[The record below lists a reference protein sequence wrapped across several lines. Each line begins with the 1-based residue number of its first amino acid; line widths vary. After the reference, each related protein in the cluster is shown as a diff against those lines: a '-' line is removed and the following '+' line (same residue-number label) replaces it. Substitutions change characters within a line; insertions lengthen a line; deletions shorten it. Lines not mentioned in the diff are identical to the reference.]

1 MDDRITGRPVKLF
14 CIPGGGTSAVVFM
27 RWAKH
32 LDRNL
37 RLCFLEVPGRGL
49 RINEPRIEDYDSL
62 ADDLYD
68 QMLEKNPEGSDYMI
82 LGYCAGAILAYSV
95 YERILEDGVK
105 KPFHVFVAASD
116 SPSTISYL
124 GNVFENPVYCDEIKD
139 FMARFFPSNTFDSLA
154 ESKKFFDRFVDA
166 AHEKDGDVSGI
177 DVDYFFEGVEDAG
190 AAGKEDRDRIMDFA
204 VQMYTRFM
212 DDLSLFKRFECPE
225 PRTMMDCGV
234 TVFGGSDD
242 VFITQH
248 SLRNWSSFTDAKC
261 DVKIVEGR
269 HRFLLDEYGEVLETV
284 NAVVADHV
292 GSRAARKEP
301 SGEEGCS
308 SRKDVV

>member
-1 MDDRITGRPVKLF
+1 MNDRTAGKPVKLF

-49 RINEPRIEDYDSL
+49 RINESRIEDYDSL

-105 KPFHVFVAASD
+105 RPFHVFVAASD

-124 GNVFENPVYCDEIKD
+124 GNVFENPVYCNEIKD
-139 FMARFFPSNTFDSLA
+139 FMARFFPSNTFDSLT

-166 AHEKDGDVSGI
+166 AHKRDGDISEI
-177 DVDYFFEGVEDAG
+177 DADYFFQGMEDAG
-190 AAGKEDRDRIMDFA
+190 AAEKEDRDRIMAFA
-204 VQMYTRFM
+204 VQIYTRFM
-212 DDLSLFKRFECPE
+212 DDLSLFKCFECLE
-225 PRTMMDCGV
+225 PPTMMDCKV
-234 TVFGGSDD
+234 TVFGGSND
-242 VFITQH
+242 VFITQN
-248 SLRNWSSFTDAKC
+248 SLRNWGSFTKAEC

-269 HRFLLDEYGEVLETV
+269 HRFLLDEYGEVLDSINEIT
-284 NAVVADHV
+284 AAHV
-292 GSRAARKEP
+292 GSRATRKEP
-301 SGEEGCS
+301 SEEDR
-308 SRKDVV
+308 SRKGVL